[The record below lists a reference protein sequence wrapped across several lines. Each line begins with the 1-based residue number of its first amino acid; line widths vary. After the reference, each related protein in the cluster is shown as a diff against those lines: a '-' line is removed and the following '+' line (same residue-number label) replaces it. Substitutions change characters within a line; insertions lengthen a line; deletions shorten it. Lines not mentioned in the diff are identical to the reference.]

1 MESAANY
8 NLLLKDI
15 WPYGL
20 VFTRWLTVS
29 LLTPGMGALIVNSQ
43 IRIPLILCISVC
55 LTPALQ
61 AYGIL
66 GSPPISVNILLQEI
80 FVGIFLGL
88 FTKILLQM
96 LEIAGAIISHQAALS
111 NAFMNQ
117 ALSDEQSSLLGTF
130 LYMCVL
136 ALIFVN
142 DFHHA
147 VFKGIMES
155 YRYFPPGGELFL
167 ADMSQTMLR
176 LIQQGFKVAVQIS
189 SPFLILGTVF
199 YITMGLLNRL
209 IPQVHVFF
217 ISQPLD
223 ILLSFFIFMFAL
235 SNIFTVY
242 MEFLFNSFA
251 QLSGR

>member
-1 MESAANY
+1 VESAANY
-8 NLLLKDI
+8 HLLLKDI

-29 LLTPGMGALIVNSQ
+29 LLTPGIGALIVNSQ

-66 GSPPISVNILLQEI
+66 GSPAISVNILLQEI
-80 FVGIFLGL
+80 FVGVFLGL

-130 LYMCVL
+130 LYMCIL

-155 YRYFPPGGELFL
+155 YRYFPPGGDLFL

-176 LIQQGFKVAVQIS
+176 LIQQGFKVSVQIS